1 MQYTNISLTMQRNFA
16 KFGHAGGVGTLTLPE
31 AVSPMLGLWMRSLE
45 MIVRGGVVAEGVSL
59 VRVVAGDDGA
69 CSADPA

>member
-1 MQYTNISLTMQRNFA
+1 MQRNFA

-31 AVSPMLGLWMRSLE
+31 AVSPMLGLGMASLQQ
-45 MIVRGGVVAEGVSL
+45 VVGVVAEGVSL

-69 CSADPA
+69 RSADPA